1 MRERRT
7 ESDWTG
13 KVRTMPGIV
22 LLVLCVMCGSTEIV
36 LAQRADLADPR
47 SRLIGQE
54 LLKKVVTARGGAA
67 YTGIRTIIASG
78 QFTPFDKG
86 LSGNPSIFTNYVAYP
101 DRERVEFGKGKKK
114 DRRIQVNT
122 GRSGWV
128 YDGDAQTIKDQT
140 AKQIEDYLEAFDFDL
155 DRILRDSR
163 SWGSDDAG
171 LRIRFYGREELRPG
185 ERADVVLIEPGPGRQ
200 ILIWIDR
207 KTSLPISVTYEKS
220 GAAGLSRQEI
230 RFHQYIDYDG
240 VVFPNIVDY
249 YRDGVQESRVNY
261 QSIRLNTV
269 VSDGLF
275 VRPVTIKDVK

>member
-1 MRERRT
+1 MRERLRA
-7 ESDWTG
+7 SDWTR
-13 KVRTMPGIV
+13 KVGTTPGTVLIV
-22 LLVLCVMCGSTEIV
+22 LAVMCGSAEMV

-54 LLKKVVTARGGAA
+54 LLKKVITARGGAA
-67 YTGIRTIIASG
+67 YTGIRTITASG

-86 LSGNPSIFTNYVAYP
+86 LSGNPSIFINYVAYP

-140 AKQIEDYLEAFDFDL
+140 AKQIEDYLEGFDFDL

-171 LRIRFYGREELRPG
+171 LKIRFFGREELRPG

-200 ILIWIDR
+200 ILVWIDR
-207 KTSLPISVTYEKS
+207 KTSLPISVTYEKI

-240 VVFPNIVDY
+240 VIFPNIVDY

-261 QSIRLNTV
+261 QSIRLNMV

-275 VRPVTIKDVK
+275 VKPATIKDVK

>member
-1 MRERRT
+1 
-7 ESDWTG
+7 
-13 KVRTMPGIV
+13 
-22 LLVLCVMCGSTEIV
+22 MCGSAEMV

-54 LLKKVVTARGGAA
+54 LLKKVITARGGAA
-67 YTGIRTIIASG
+67 YTGIRTITASG

-86 LSGNPSIFTNYVAYP
+86 LSGNPSIFINYVAYP

-140 AKQIEDYLEAFDFDL
+140 AKQIEDYLEGFDFDL

-171 LRIRFYGREELRPG
+171 LKIRFFGREELRPG

-200 ILIWIDR
+200 ILVWIDR
-207 KTSLPISVTYEKS
+207 KTSLPISVTYEKI

-240 VVFPNIVDY
+240 VIFPNIVDY

-261 QSIRLNTV
+261 QSIRLNMV

-275 VRPVTIKDVK
+275 VKPATIKDVK